1 MTEFAKDKREV
12 KGCYKT
18 TNAKTGKHY
27 LRKRPAIQATVC
39 ESTLDM
45 LKDLEVES
53 GLTFA
58 SVVEKCVLFGV
69 TQFRKSYVADKK
81 VAPIAQPKSN
91 DMNNEERFMRKK
103 IFDFDNKNQDWQPT
117 SY

>member
-18 TNAKTGKHY
+18 TSAKTGKHY
-27 LRKRPAIQATVC
+27 QRKRPAIQATVS

-53 GLTFA
+53 GLTFT
-58 SVVEKCVLFGV
+58 SVVEKCVLFGAS
-69 TQFRKSYVADKK
+69 QFRKSYIADKK
-81 VAPIAQPKSN
+81 VTPISQVDRPPM
-91 DMNNEERFMRKK
+91 DNEERFMRRKL
-103 IFDFDNKNQDWQPT
+103 FDWKDSKQEWHELGT
-117 SY
+117 